1 MILDKSVNLFDTL
14 INDYSGF
21 NLMFIHLSLNLI
33 SQLLKL
39 LHGSFLMAWID
50 YEMMTF
56 GVERGIEGFCDV
68 GCTRS

>member
-39 LHGSFLMAWID
+39 LHVSFLMAWIA
-50 YEMMTF
+50 YEMMTI
-56 GVERGIEGFCDV
+56 GV
-68 GCTRS
+68 